1 MSKAPESNPV
11 YVFVVL
17 TLAAFLTLFA
27 FWRTPGIVYETQVL
41 FRVSSHDATDAGT
54 AQLVR
59 SQFEDALLTSE
70 SVLEGLRAA
79 GMLEGETTPDM
90 LTISQGIVDRLQVRT
105 EQNQTNTPETWVWLS
120 LATEHPEA
128 AIALLQKMSEQ
139 AVTDQNSLLPE
150 IVEASDTNVITA
162 TPPTVA
168 GRRGGSIDAYGWFL
182 LAIPSCIV
190 GVVGLVLCDRARNPR
205 VLTSQEQ
212 AEQVLPVVGDF
223 IDETQAVLRETLT
236 ELDAQQARRRR
247 IFTTV
252 LRAAELA
259 VAAVF
264 LLMVYHLAT
273 QNALLDRFI
282 TDPLAAYGEVLTYT
296 IG

>member
-1 MSKAPESNPV
+1 M
-11 YVFVVL
+11 
-17 TLAAFLTLFA
+17 
-27 FWRTPGIVYETQVL
+27 
-41 FRVSSHDATDAGT
+41 
-54 AQLVR
+54 
-59 SQFEDALLTSE
+59 
-70 SVLEGLRAA
+70 
-79 GMLEGETTPDM
+79 
-90 LTISQGIVDRLQVRT
+90 
-105 EQNQTNTPETWVWLS
+105 
-120 LATEHPEA
+120 
-128 AIALLQKMSEQ
+128 
-139 AVTDQNSLLPE
+139 
-150 IVEASDTNVITA
+150 
-162 TPPTVA
+162 
-168 GRRGGSIDAYGWFL
+168 
-182 LAIPSCIV
+182 
-190 GVVGLVLCDRARNPR
+190 
-205 VLTSQEQ
+205 LTSQEQ

-236 ELDAQQARRRR
+236 ELDVQQARRRR